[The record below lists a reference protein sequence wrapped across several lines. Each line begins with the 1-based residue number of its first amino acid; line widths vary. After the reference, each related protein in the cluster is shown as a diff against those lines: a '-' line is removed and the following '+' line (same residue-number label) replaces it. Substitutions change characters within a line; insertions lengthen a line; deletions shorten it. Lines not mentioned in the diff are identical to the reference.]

1 MNYILKYQEQLYF
14 EYHKDLFVKDI
25 PFIVFHQLKGF
36 GSKIDMSIVKRIINN
51 KQYLILLLSSF
62 GLVVRILDDIE
73 ENIYHLLKPNINY
86 IKCELIIKHVCI
98 YYIKYLNKIKFIY
111 NIITINIVTSENMN
125 KIFNNKY
132 DNEEFINAPIILLNY
147 KIQYYKKFLK
157 LMKKTFR
164 KNMRINDS
172 KDYTLEFYCIADT
185 DILDVNISQLRIIKV
200 DYNNFFLYV
209 MTLDREFKSMDY
221 KRFIISY
228 QLKN

>member
-1 MNYILKYQEQLYF
+1 
-14 EYHKDLFVKDI
+14 
-25 PFIVFHQLKGF
+25 
-36 GSKIDMSIVKRIINN
+36 
-51 KQYLILLLSSF
+51 
-62 GLVVRILDDIE
+62 
-73 ENIYHLLKPNINY
+73 
-86 IKCELIIKHVCI
+86 
-98 YYIKYLNKIKFIY
+98 
-111 NIITINIVTSENMN
+111 MN

-132 DNEEFINAPIILLNY
+132 DNEEYINAPIILLNY

>member
-1 MNYILKYQEQLYF
+1 M
-14 EYHKDLFVKDI
+14 
-25 PFIVFHQLKGF
+25 
-36 GSKIDMSIVKRIINN
+36 
-51 KQYLILLLSSF
+51 
-62 GLVVRILDDIE
+62 
-73 ENIYHLLKPNINY
+73 
-86 IKCELIIKHVCI
+86 CI

-132 DNEEFINAPIILLNY
+132 DNEEYINAPIILLNY